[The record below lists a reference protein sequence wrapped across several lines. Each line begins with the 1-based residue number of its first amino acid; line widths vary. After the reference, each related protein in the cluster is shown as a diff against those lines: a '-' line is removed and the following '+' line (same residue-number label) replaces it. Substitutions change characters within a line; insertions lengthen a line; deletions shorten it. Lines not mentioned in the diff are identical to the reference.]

1 MRSILIIFILMAG
14 GLVGLRETAR
24 AQDVGALAKQKTLKF
39 SGGINATASLYKN
52 VQGRERLDPFAW
64 TVSGSPTLTVYGVT
78 VPFFFLVNAQSR
90 SLTGPFQQFGMS
102 PHYKWIKVH
111 AGHRNLTYSP
121 YTLAGRLFLGAGVDL
136 TPGNFRFSAMYGQF
150 AKARPADSLRF
161 ILPNVPSPQPQ
172 PQFQRT
178 GYAVKLGYGTAS
190 SFVDLI
196 YFRAKDKPGS
206 VTFPVATRL
215 TPDENA
221 VVGLSSQLTLFKKIT
236 WVTHVGVSA
245 YSRDIRRSENTEVT
259 GQYPFLKTFILPRSG
274 TQLAYAG
281 ETSLNFSASVFT
293 MQLLARQISAEYQ
306 SMGAYFF
313 NNDLREITA
322 SPSLVLMNG
331 KVQLSGSYG
340 YQQDNVSGL
349 RATTTTRQIGSA
361 NVSIQPN
368 QVFSLLMNYANYGTS
383 QRGAERVVDT
393 LKIEQ
398 VNRSIMVAPRLFFN
412 GENQQ
417 HTISAMLSYQNAND
431 FNTISE
437 VRTQFDNVMVNLNY
451 AYTRPKAR
459 LSLAPGLSAIR
470 NFVPGFNS
478 QSAGA
483 TFVASKGLLKG
494 KLNTTA
500 SGTYYQN
507 FYEGAANGHTL
518 RIRTGARYRL
528 ANAHEFNL
536 SIAST
541 INKDLVVVGRN
552 FTELFGQVGYGFA
565 F

>member
-1 MRSILIIFILMAG
+1 MKFTRIVILLVVGSLI
-14 GLVGLRETAR
+14 GLIETAR
-24 AQDVGALAKQKTLKF
+24 AQDVGALAKQKPVKF
-39 SGGINATASLYKN
+39 SGGLNVTANLYKN

-64 TVSGSPTLTVYGVT
+64 TVSGSPTLTVYGIS
-78 VPFFFLVNAQSR
+78 VPFFFLINNQSR
-90 SLTGPFQQFGMS
+90 SLTGPYQQFGMS
-102 PHYKWIKVH
+102 PYFKWVKVH
-111 AGHRNLTYSP
+111 AGYRNLSYSP
-121 YTLAGRLFLGAGVDL
+121 YTLAGRLFLGAGIDL
-136 TPGNFRFSAMYGQF
+136 TPGKFRFSAMYGQF
-150 AKARPADSLRF
+150 EKAQPADSLRF
-161 ILPNVPSPQPQ
+161 TLPNVPPPL
-172 PQFQRT
+172 PRFQRT
-178 GYAVKLGYGTAS
+178 GYAVKLGFGSSS
-190 SFVDLI
+190 SFLDLI
-196 YFRAKDKPGS
+196 YFRAKDNPNS
-206 VTFPVATRL
+206 IAFPLATRI

-221 VVGLSSQLTLFKKIT
+221 VLGLSSQLTLFKKIT

-245 YSRDIRRSENTEVT
+245 YSRDIRRAENTEVT
-259 GQYPFLKTFILPRSG
+259 QQYPLLRTFILPRSG

-281 ETSLNFSASVFT
+281 ESSLNFSSSLLT
-293 MQLLARQISAEYQ
+293 MQVQVRQISAEYQ

-322 SPSLVLMNG
+322 SPSLVLLKG

-383 QRGAERVVDT
+383 QRGAERIIDT

-398 VNRSIMVAPRLFFN
+398 VNRSIVVAPRLYFN

-417 HTISAMLSYQNAND
+417 HTVSAFLSYQNAND
-431 FNTISE
+431 FNTVSQ
-437 VRTQFDNVMVNLNY
+437 VRTQFDNIMVNLNY

-470 NFVPGFNS
+470 NFVPGYNS

-483 TFVASKGLLKG
+483 TFLASKGFDKG

-507 FYEGAANGHTL
+507 FYEGAANGYTL
-518 RIRTGARYRL
+518 RLRAGTRYRL
-528 ANAHEFNL
+528 TNAHEFNV

-541 INKDLVVVGRN
+541 INKDLVVAGRN